1 MSSFPLGHQKTETLL
16 DIYLLSS
23 SALVRPAAISLMCR
37 EDVRVQKAKRTYF
50 VFAFASL
57 YQTSV
62 GKIHLAR
69 TKLKIKGRSQFCSHI
84 QSVTLVRRHSSSE
97 LEIRTRV
104 FTCK

>member
-1 MSSFPLGHQKTETLL
+1 MSSFSLGHQKTETLL

-23 SALVRPAAISLMCR
+23 LVSPAAISLMCR
-37 EDVRVQKAKRTYF
+37 EDVRVQKVTQTYF

-69 TKLKIKGRSQFCSHI
+69 TKLK
-84 QSVTLVRRHSSSE
+84 
-97 LEIRTRV
+97 
-104 FTCK
+104 